1 MIEKPTKGSPVDAI
15 LLAASIFF
23 PLDFVLLTFIVKCPK
38 TCFAKFWQYHSCIY
52 SFSLQILYLLLC
64 SFHGLVSLG
73 VRCICIQLFAVKKRA
88 TQPQGL
94 LLLCMYL
101 SLLVSAMQW
110 QIASL
115 APQVS
120 FILFFDVGLICSVD
134 AILESFVYE
143 SSDNFFSTLRL
154 EIKSMKDLEYV
165 MPMHLP
171 AGI

>member
-1 MIEKPTKGSPVDAI
+1 MSQ
-15 LLAASIFF
+15 
-23 PLDFVLLTFIVKCPK
+23 

-134 AILESFVYE
+134 AILESFIYE
-143 SSDNFFSTLRL
+143 SSDHFFQYTSFGDQKYEGSRICDANASASRYITALSL
-154 EIKSMKDLEYV
+154 TSKVHS
-165 MPMHLP
+165 
-171 AGI
+171 

>member
-15 LLAASIFF
+15 LIAASAVF
-23 PLDFVLLTFIVKCPK
+23 PLDFVLLTLIVNPK
-38 TCFAKFWQYHSCIY
+38 QHSQSVANIQFTLL
-52 SFSLQILYLLLC
+52 SQILYLFLC

-73 VRCICIQLFAVKKRA
+73 VRCVCVQLLAVKKRA
-88 TQPQGL
+88 TQPHGM

-120 FILFFDVGLICSVD
+120 LVWQNAL
-134 AILESFVYE
+134 L
-143 SSDNFFSTLRL
+143 L
-154 EIKSMKDLEYV
+154 
-165 MPMHLP
+165 
-171 AGI
+171 